1 MFRQPLHNRRRREV
15 DRHVA
20 HDEAGHADARG
31 GSSQRDRAIVAR
43 LDQRITVRVHIQH
56 STPQRVQHDFEAGR
70 SGRGERHDREPGA
83 CKPLGEPG
91 FERAAQDRHRTLPP
105 AARELDG
112 HGRPRGPGR
121 RDRSFAGG
129 GKGQRVAEVMGAGIN
144 GAGNYFG
151 RSIGRHGWMA
161 ARAGGRLGLG
171 VAAAVTRWPS
181 LLALTQWLRPLGT
194 LFLNLLS
201 MVVIP
206 LVATALFAGV
216 AGLGDLRRVGRL
228 GIRTLAFFWGTTLA
242 AILIGLGVAALLL
255 PFTHITP
262 DQQAALRQAAAADS
276 GAVRHAAEQITTG
289 ARFIVELIP
298 SNPVRA
304 AVDGNLLPLIVFVTI
319 FGVAAAALPDE
330 KRHTLTDLADVATH
344 ALIRIVRWVLLLA
357 PLGIFAIVAGAV
369 AQFGVQLVE
378 IMAVFIVTVIVGLAV
393 LIAAVYLPAVAL
405 VARIHPSPYLRAIRA
420 SLVMAFSTTS
430 SLATLPVMLEAAESD
445 LRISRTVASFVL
457 PLGASIGRTGSAL
470 FQTVAVL
477 FMARLYGVPLGLG
490 GTVQAG
496 VAVFLAS
503 LTVASVPSASIVSL
517 VPAFTAT
524 GLPLTGLQLLL
535 GLDRIPDMFRTMTNV
550 FGTLSAATVVD
561 AVEEEAP

>member
-1 MFRQPLHNRRRREV
+1 MAPV
-15 DRHVA
+15 I
-20 HDEAGHADARG
+20 
-31 GSSQRDRAIVAR
+31 IVPGNN
-43 LDQRITVRVHIQH
+43 TV
-56 STPQRVQHDFEAGR
+56 
-70 SGRGERHDREPGA
+70 
-83 CKPLGEPG
+83 
-91 FERAAQDRHRTLPP
+91 
-105 AARELDG
+105 
-112 HGRPRGPGR
+112 
-121 RDRSFAGG
+121 
-129 GKGQRVAEVMGAGIN
+129 
-144 GAGNYFG
+144 
-151 RSIGRHGWMA
+151 RSIGIHVWMA
-161 ARAGGRLGLG
+161 LGLLAGLGLG
-171 VAAAVTRWPS
+171 LAAVLTQSPP
-181 LLALTQWLRPLGT
+181 LLAVTKGLRPLGT
-194 LFLNLLS
+194 LFQNLLS

-206 LVATALFAGV
+206 LVATALFAGI

-228 GIRTLAFFWGTTLA
+228 GVRTLGFFWGTTLA
-242 AILIGLGVAALLL
+242 AILIGFVVAALRL
-255 PFTHITP
+255 
-262 DQQAALRQAAAADS
+262 AAATDS

-289 ARFIVELIP
+289 ARVIVELIP

-304 AVDGNLLPLIVFVTI
+304 AVDGNLLPLIVFITI
-319 FGVAAAALPDE
+319 FASAAAALPDE
-330 KRHTLTDLADVATH
+330 KRHALTELADVATQ

-369 AQFGVQLVE
+369 AHFGVQLVE
-378 IMAVFIVTVIVGLAV
+378 IMAVFILTVIVGLAV
-393 LIAAVYLPAVAL
+393 LICAVYLPVVAL
-405 VARIHPSPYLRAIRA
+405 VARIDPPTYLRAIRA

-470 FQTVAVL
+470 FQAVALL

-550 FGTLSAATVVD
+550 FGTLTAATVVA
-561 AVEEEAP
+561 AVEEEAPE